1 MDKDAGMSGSPDRHA
16 RMLGYDVDLGRLAAT
31 ISRRRRLVFACI
43 GAALLLALVYLH
55 LATYTYT
62 ATLVVSPVASSSGV
76 SGGGLSGKLGKL
88 GGLAS
93 LAGISLGNDPATQ
106 AFMMYQEGL
115 YSRDVA
121 EQLARN
127 PLILHKVFHKQWD
140 EAGQRWIPPFPPVR
154 AVIVFVETVIG
165 MPVRPWQPP
174 NGALLQEYINDYVD
188 LEADQEKPIVT
199 ITYRFED
206 PEFAVYF
213 LRELDR
219 AVDNKLRGIALSRA
233 NEYVGYLSDQL
244 TKVTN
249 TDVRDALMSTLIDQ
263 ENTRMMASVTAPYSA
278 QPFGPP
284 SASRKPMNPN
294 PFLVLAAALFGGTFL
309 GGLAAVWLPPVK
321 RMQLRVRKPFAKP
334 NLGTH

>member
-1 MDKDAGMSGSPDRHA
+1 MNAGMKDSRDGHA
-16 RMLGYDVDLGRLAAT
+16 RMLGYDVDLGRMAST
-31 ISRRRRLVFACI
+31 ISGRRRLVLSFV
-43 GAALLLALVYLH
+43 GAAALAALVYLH
-55 LATYTYT
+55 VATYTYT
-62 ATLVVSPVASSSGV
+62 ATLIVSPVTSSSPVAGA
-76 SGGGLSGKLGKL
+76 GLSGKLGRL

-127 PLILHKVFHKQWD
+127 PLIMHNVFHKQWD
-140 EAGQRWIPPFPPVR
+140 EAGQKWIPPFPPLR
-154 AVIVFVETVIG
+154 ALVVFAETVIG
-165 MPVRPWQPP
+165 MPVRPWEPP
-174 NGALLQEYINDYVD
+174 NGALLQDYINDYVD
-188 LEADQEKPIVT
+188 LEADQEKPVVT

-206 PEFAVYF
+206 PQFAVYF

-294 PFLVLAAALFGGTFL
+294 PLLILPAALVLGGSLGALAAL
-309 GGLAAVWLPPVK
+309 WLPPLK
-321 RMQLRVRKPFAKP
+321 RFRWRFRKRFAKP
-334 NLGTH
+334 NLGTR